1 MLVFERGGG
10 AVLSGVK
17 HFNIVD
23 TFECGQCFRWDRQED
38 GSYIGVAKGRV
49 LSISQQG
56 TDVFLRGATIEDYK
70 TIWERYFDLAR
81 DYGKIQKVLSCDK
94 VLKRAIEFGG
104 GIRILAQDP
113 FEVLISFIISANNHI
128 PRIKQIIFRLCES
141 YGEPIELE
149 GRRYYSFPTPET
161 IAELSLEDL
170 KILRAGY
177 RDKYI
182 LEAAKMVASGSL
194 DLGKLYS
201 MPYHKAKAELM
212 KVKGVGEKVANC
224 ILLYGF
230 GRHEAF
236 PVDVWVR
243 RMAAQYYG
251 ACSKADIDRVLCER
265 FGLFGGFAQQYLF
278 YYARELKIAK

>member
-141 YGEPIELE
+141 YGEPIEFE